1 VSSLESQLSAE
12 QSDNAQ
18 LRSQI
23 DILTINIE
31 SLSGQITT
39 LQEEKSSLQ
48 TELQQCMDDK
58 ADLEG

>member
-1 VSSLESQLSAE
+1 VSSLESQLSTE